1 MNDQPERRPFRIDI
15 VCEDVNPPEA
25 RMGVLAGTAEALC
38 RATTEDPAAG
48 IYCLIWAAIRI
59 AQEHG
64 GLPPEKIV
72 AMVADATAS
81 ILELETNDPAA
92 DTGPGLH

>member
-15 VCEDVNPPEA
+15 VCEDVSSPAA

-38 RATTEDPAAG
+38 RATKDEASAG
-48 IYCLIWAAIRI
+48 IYCLIWAAIHI
-59 AQEHG
+59 AEEHAG
-64 GLPPEKIV
+64 VPPEKIV
-72 AMVADATAS
+72 AMVSFATAS
-81 ILELETNDPAA
+81 ILGLETDDPAA